1 MGYDHGSKAK
11 DKIEHNLEIYFR
23 RFKNETQL
31 SREQVL
37 DRAAKYLQVIR
48 RTSPDYA
55 RAMEGVAL
63 GSNRKLLE
71 IVALNVRYELMY
83 SQFAKIGFKPL
94 PKVGGCTAFGVAPE
108 ATVNR
113 HVILAQNWDWIPQV
127 ESVFLK
133 VRSEDGPNT
142 LSFTEAGVVGG
153 KIGLNSQGIGL
164 LINGLITDKD
174 DWERLEKPFHVR
186 CWEILHSNTLKEAVS
201 KVTRGKRSCSAN
213 FLIGQQKRLGSGEI
227 VDIESSPERTLVIH
241 PENSVLSHAN
251 HFLDPNKLGVHQV
264 LDDERL
270 STLHRFER
278 INQLLEP
285 IRHRSKKL
293 SGRTAESM
301 LKDHDGRPE
310 SVCRHAN
317 PAFPADERYQTV
329 VSIVMDLYTL
339 QMKATTKSPCEVSH
353 QTLRF

>member
-11 DKIEHNLEIYFR
+11 DKIEHNLEVYFR
-23 RFKNETQL
+23 RFKNETKL
-31 SREQVL
+31 SRDQVL
-37 DRAAKYLQVIR
+37 DRAAKYLPVIR
-48 RTSPDYA
+48 RGSPDYA

-83 SQFAKIGFKPL
+83 SQFAKIGLKPL
-94 PKVGGCTAFGVAPE
+94 PRAGGCTAFGVAPE

-127 ESVFLK
+127 ESVFLR
-133 VRSEDGPNT
+133 VRSERGPNILT
-142 LSFTEAGVVGG
+142 FTEAGVVGG
-153 KIGLNSQGIGL
+153 KIGLNSEGLGL

-174 DWERLEKPFHVR
+174 DWERLQKPFHVR
-186 CWEILHSNTLKEAVS
+186 CWEILHSKTLKEAVS
-201 KVTRGKRSCSAN
+201 KITRGKRSCSAN
-213 FLIGQQKRLGSGEI
+213 FLIGQQERLGSGEI
-227 VDIESSPERTLVIH
+227 VDVESSPEKTRVIH
-241 PENSVLSHAN
+241 CKDSVLSHAN
-251 HFLDPNKLGVHQV
+251 HFLDPDKLGVKQV

-285 IRHRSKKL
+285 IRDRTKKL
-293 SGRTAESM
+293 SGKRAEAM
-301 LKDHDGRPE
+301 LRDHDGRPE
-310 SVCRHAN
+310 SVCRHPN
-317 PAFPADERYQTV
+317 PAFPIDERYETV
-329 VSIVMDLYTL
+329 VSIVMDLYTHR
-339 QMKATTKSPCEVSH
+339 MKATTRSPCEESH